1 MKHLGNIIILAL
13 FFLITQEAS
22 ANRLAD
28 AASKGSSM
36 VISIAQTTSGI
47 GIALGAILLSLG
59 MGQLGKNILTGG
71 AIGAFVTFGGPAIVD
86 FMKELF

>member
-1 MKHLGNIIILAL
+1 MKSLSNIMLLL
-13 FFLITQEAS
+13 FFFVLSEVAF

-28 AASKGSSM
+28 AASRGSSM
-36 VISIAQTTSGI
+36 VINIAQTTSGI

-59 MGQLGKNILTGG
+59 VSHFGKSILMGGV
-71 AIGAFVTFGGPAIVD
+71 IGAFVTFGGPAIVD